1 MRVWLKCGIVD
12 MSGERAHGL
21 VGDIRSCSRVGS
33 MKLHD
38 CRGYVLVSGGL
49 EGQGTETYCINLR
62 AALVP
67 HGSFSGLSNVFPK
80 RMSSAEYVFKNRP
93 TRPS

>member
-1 MRVWLKCGIVD
+1 VDKEDSHECPSRGGEMRVWLKCGIVD

-33 MKLHD
+33 MK
-38 CRGYVLVSGGL
+38 
-49 EGQGTETYCINLR
+49 CINLR

-93 TRPS
+93 